1 MFKDVLQTEEQFTEL
16 LMQSGPP
23 SERSA
28 NKVRGQLDEQAR
40 EFIAKS
46 PFLCLATSND
56 EGDCDVSPKG
66 DSPGFV
72 VVLDDGH
79 LFIPERRGNRRLDSV
94 RNILSNPNVGLLFLI
109 PGKNEAL
116 RVNGRAVICRDSN
129 LLEKAAADGEVPL
142 FGIGVKVEE
151 VFSHYS
157 KAFNRSGI
165 WTVEA
170 FAGDGVSQ
178 TF

>member
-1 MFKDVLQTEEQFTEL
+1 MFKDVLQTEEQLIEL
-16 LMQSGPP
+16 QMQAGSP

-28 NKVRGQLDEQAR
+28 NKVRGQLDGQAR
-40 EFIAKS
+40 EFIAQS
-46 PFLCLATSND
+46 PFICLATSNGN
-56 EGDCDVSPKG
+56 GDCDVSPKG
-66 DSPGFV
+66 DAPGFV
-72 VVLDDGH
+72 LVLDDQH

-109 PGKNEAL
+109 PGRNEAL
-116 RVNGRAVICRDSN
+116 RVNGKAVICRDPE
-129 LLEKAAADGEVPL
+129 LLEKTADHGVVPL

-151 VFSHYS
+151 AFSHYS

-165 WTVEA
+165 WTAAA

-178 TF
+178 SF